1 MIERSPSQWSPR
13 NERRM
18 SSTTGVAY
26 RSDGSWVRVH
36 MTNLSYEGCH
46 LLTEERLDI
55 GETLEL
61 VFPRMQHL
69 KAHVRWLK
77 ENEAG
82 VRFIQAGSAA
92 DDRRARLGI

>member
-1 MIERSPSQWSPR
+1 MIQRPPSQWT
-13 NERRM
+13 RRDDRRP

-36 MTNLSYEGCH
+36 MTDLSYDGCH
-46 LLTEERLDI
+46 ILTESELDV

-61 VFPRMQHL
+61 VFPRMQHINVQ
-69 KAHVRWLK
+69 VRWVK
-77 ENEAG
+77 EQEAG
-82 VRFIQAGSAA
+82 VRFLKNGTAA